1 MKKNYY
7 VLCLQHMDA
16 VIHPATLR
24 VLPAARKTF
33 RAIPTAIAS
42 SGKLVHLYFGP
53 ASDHGKASIPF
64 YYE

>member
-1 MKKNYY
+1 
-7 VLCLQHMDA
+7 MDA
-16 VIHPATLR
+16 VTHLATLR
-24 VLPAARKTF
+24 VFPAARKIF

-53 ASDHGKASIPF
+53 ASDHGKVSVPF